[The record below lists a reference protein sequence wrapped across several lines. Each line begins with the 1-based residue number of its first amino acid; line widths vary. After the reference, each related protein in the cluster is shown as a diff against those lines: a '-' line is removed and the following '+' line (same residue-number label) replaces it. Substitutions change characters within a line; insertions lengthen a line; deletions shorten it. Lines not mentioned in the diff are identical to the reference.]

1 MNNIPTLNEKLEQ
14 IGYNKAVQALQDIA
28 NQLDQQY
35 TAAQNNLN
43 AVLKKHGIAAEDFY
57 INPSESYIRLSDHKK
72 RRLHNNTWLCIDLVR
87 NEAGMAT
94 QLLGIRFE
102 SKQYIQDVKPKQQ
115 NLIIC
120 AETLEYFAELLRAFK
135 DQELVQ
141 DYIHCINQYAD
152 AITETRIKR
161 QPHDAIVKQG
171 NELINF
177 SKNMLPIID
186 SEFNNMEELMEYFN
200 SCDANTLKNIMQLNG
215 LITERITKKE
225 LLNKIENSISIY
237 TKPQ

>member
-1 MNNIPTLNEKLEQ
+1 MNNIPTLNQKLEH
-14 IGYNKAVQALQDIA
+14 IGYNKAVQTLQDIT
-28 NQLDQQY
+28 NQLNQQY
-35 TAAQNNLN
+35 DITQTNLY
-43 AVLKKHGIAAEDFY
+43 AVLKKHGIAAEDY
-57 INPSESYIRLSDHKK
+57 YVNPSESYIRLSDHKE

-102 SKQYIQDVKPKQQ
+102 SKQYIQNVKPEQQ

-135 DQELVQ
+135 DQELIQ
-141 DYIHCINQYAD
+141 DYIHCINQYTD
-152 AITETRIKR
+152 AISEARIKR
-161 QPHDAIVKQG
+161 QPHDAIVQKG

-177 SKNMLPIID
+177 SKNMLPIIE
-186 SEFNNMEELMEYFN
+186 SEFNNMEEIMEYFN
-200 SCDANTLKNIMQLNG
+200 SCDANTLNIIMKANG
-215 LITERITKKE
+215 LITERLTKKE

-237 TKPQ
+237 SNPQ